1 MTTSTGHEPE
11 TADATPRRTGGR
23 LPIRLIRAELIKIR
37 TTNSW
42 WIFAILL
49 VASSAV
55 MLLFNLLMANADL
68 RNVAEIRAKGLPDL
82 SNLDAASQEFRRN
95 QYLYDIDL
103 HRVLANASANVFT
116 SGQYFGLLFVSLL
129 GCLIVTNEFFHQTA
143 TTTFLATPHRSQ
155 VIFSKL
161 VAGGLLAVGFWLLTT
176 VIDVAV
182 GSLYFSGNSYD
193 VLLGEW
199 DVIRSMLLN
208 LLAYVIW
215 AILGIGVG
223 VLIRSQVGAT
233 VTTALAYLLA
243 YPAAFAFFGLIR
255 NYVIQDDSVY
265 QAMILVPGVDSQI
278 MVSPERLPLTSTA
291 LAPPWWGGAL
301 ILLAYAVLAGT
312 IGTVLT
318 RRRDIS

>member
-1 MTTSTGHEPE
+1 MTTSVGYEPE
-11 TADATPRRTGGR
+11 TGEAEPRRTGGI
-23 LPIRLIRAELIKIR
+23 LPVRLIRAELIKIR
-37 TTNSW
+37 TTNTW

-49 VASSAV
+49 VATSAL
-55 MLLFNLLMANADL
+55 MLLFNLLMTNTDL

-82 SNLDAASQEFRRN
+82 SGMDAASQAFRRN

-116 SGQYFGLLFVSLL
+116 SGQYFGLLFVSLV

-155 VIFSKL
+155 VILSKL

-182 GSLYFSGNSYD
+182 GSLYFSSNGYD
-193 VLLGEW
+193 ILLVEW

-215 AILGIGVG
+215 VVLGIGLG

-233 VTTALAYLLA
+233 VTAAAAYLLA

>member
-1 MTTSTGHEPE
+1 MTTSVGYEPE
-11 TADATPRRTGGR
+11 TAEAEPRRTGGILPFR
-23 LPIRLIRAELIKIR
+23 LVRAELIKIR
-37 TTNSW
+37 TTNTW

-49 VASSAV
+49 VATSAL
-55 MLLFNLLMANADL
+55 MLLFNLLMANTDL

-82 SNLDAASQEFRRN
+82 SGMDAASQEFRRN

-103 HRVLANASANVFT
+103 HRVLASASANVFT
-116 SGQYFGLLFVSLL
+116 SGQYFGLLFVSLV

-155 VIFSKL
+155 VILSKL
-161 VAGGLLAVGFWLLTT
+161 VAGGLLAIGFWLLTT

-182 GSLYFSGNSYD
+182 GSLYFSSNGYD

-199 DVIRSMLLN
+199 AVIRSMLLN

-215 AILGIGVG
+215 AVLGIGLG

-233 VTTALAYLLA
+233 VTAAGAYLLA

-255 NYVIQDDSVY
+255 SYVIRDDSVY

-278 MVSPERLPLTSTA
+278 MVSPERLPLTGTA